1 MYDTIIFKFKIFI
14 CLAMVM
20 FQGGDKL
27 QDAYYIFQELMDKY
41 GSSVVLLNGQAV
53 TFIAQGKYEEAES
66 ALTEAMDKDNN
77 NPDTLLNMMVLSQHL
92 GKPLEVCLY
101 LFL

>member
-1 MYDTIIFKFKIFI
+1 
-14 CLAMVM
+14 
-20 FQGGDKL
+20 
-27 QDAYYIFQELMDKY
+27 MDKY

-53 TFIAQGKYEEAES
+53 TFIGQGKYEEAEA

-92 GKPLEVCLY
+92 GKPLEVFFVLNIKVNI
-101 LFL
+101 LG